1 MSTSGTKMLA
11 YNKRA
16 SGLQLG
22 PLIQRRVEFQNVW
35 HGRYYQEMKKDE
47 LLVCMID
54 FQEMTRGDELHVEQE
69 ASKGL
74 MPLIPAPL

>member
-1 MSTSGTKMLA
+1 MLA

-22 PLIQRRVEFQNVW
+22 PLIQMRVEFKNVW

-74 MPLIPAPL
+74 TPLIPAPL